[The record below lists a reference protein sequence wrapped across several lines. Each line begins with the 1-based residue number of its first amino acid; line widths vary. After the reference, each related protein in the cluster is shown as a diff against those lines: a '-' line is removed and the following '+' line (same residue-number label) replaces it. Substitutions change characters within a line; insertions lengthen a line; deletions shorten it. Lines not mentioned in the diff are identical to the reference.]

1 MARMLEFDRETA
13 RRLEALYTTPA
24 AVARRREYVEALAL
38 HSGER
43 VLDVGCGPGFL
54 AAAMADAIGATGR
67 VCGVDVSESMLA
79 LARARCGD
87 RIEFLFGDATL
98 LPLDDG
104 VFDVAV
110 ATQVYEY
117 VSDLEAALTEL
128 RRVLRPGGRALI
140 VDTDWES
147 IVWHASDPQRMRRVL
162 AAWDEHLADPY
173 LPRTLGVRLQQA
185 GFVLRRREVR
195 AILETSCG
203 DDTIGAALIDLI
215 LAFVPGRQGV
225 TETDAAAWAADLR
238 TLSEKGDYFFS
249 LNMYRFLAEK
259 LQPPSA

>member
-1 MARMLEFDRETA
+1 MTEMLEFDRETA

-24 AVARRREYVEALAL
+24 AVARRREYVAALLL

-43 VLDVGCGPGFL
+43 VLDVGCGPGFV
-54 AAAMADAIGATGR
+54 AAEMADAIGATGR

-117 VSDLEAALTEL
+117 VSDLEPALTEL

-162 AAWDEHLADPY
+162 AAWDEHLATRISRGRSAY
-173 LPRTLGVRLQQA
+173 A
-185 GFVLRRREVR
+185 FSKR
-195 AILETSCG
+195 ALSS
-203 DDTIGAALIDLI
+203 
-215 LAFVPGRQGV
+215 
-225 TETDAAAWAADLR
+225 DAARLEPSSRQAAA
-238 TLSEKGDYFFS
+238 TT
-249 LNMYRFLAEK
+249 
-259 LQPPSA
+259 PSAAPSLT